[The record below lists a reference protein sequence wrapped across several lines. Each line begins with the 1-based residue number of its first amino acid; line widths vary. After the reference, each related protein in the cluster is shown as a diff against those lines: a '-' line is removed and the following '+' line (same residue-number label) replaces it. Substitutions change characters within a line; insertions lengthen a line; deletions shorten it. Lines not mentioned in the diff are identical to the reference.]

1 MAKKIKNAIQKMG
14 EWIVKAWDVSKR
26 YVTGS
31 IFIMMVFT
39 AIMSGILLLATSV
52 IDGYAILQGYALM
65 GTCFGTLLSI
75 PLGLLF
81 KLSGEEI

>member
-14 EWIVKAWDVSKR
+14 ECIVKAWNVSKR

-39 AIMSGILLLATSV
+39 AIMSGILLLATSF
-52 IDGYAILQGYALM
+52 IDGYAMLQGYALI

-75 PLGLLF
+75 PLGFLF